1 MAGQEK
7 SKEPLS
13 PSKRKKLRKQKEDQE
28 TKQNLTQ
35 DYAYTGIPGAKATA
49 KGVKYSQDDVPT
61 RLSKS
66 DEGNKKV
73 ETLKYKPSKRTLP
86 PGKSILMKAKGGRAG
101 YKHGGS
107 PQGYGAARTS
117 GMGLQDEELKPGK
130 VYKAKRGSGLDL
142 PVINSVK
149 PTVNKTK
156 RAQNLSEMKIQFT
169 KQKNRT
175 GINSGTL
182 DKILSKTKNPYSD
195 LKATTAKGPT
205 QYSSMDEMRQAK
217 GFKPGESNTA
227 FLKRRMDL
235 RAATKAVSAT
245 KIGKIAL
252 GVGAA
257 GVAASQYLK
266 SKMKKDKN
274 EKTLKDFRE
283 QKKPGIPSEK
293 TKTIN
298 SALNKLSKKM
308 GGGMMQ
314 RPMGYTN
321 GMTDKTFT
329 DPKTAMIAHSMKTK
343 DKISER
349 DRVAAK
355 ILEKEAPKGA
365 YSSIINRKKAQDT
378 MLTYAKA
385 KAFKNK
391 GTRLTEKDIEKAK
404 SLIKGMD
411 YSKGSKKPMG
421 YSKGSKKPMGYMG
434 GGMMMQRP
442 MGYRSG
448 TMVKARGCKLGRTRP
463 TKIT

>member
-1 MAGQEK
+1 MSTKENREK
-7 SKEPLS
+7 EA
-13 PSKRKKLRKQKEDQE
+13 KK
-28 TKQNLTQ
+28 
-35 DYAYTGIPGAKATA
+35 
-49 KGVKYSQDDVPT
+49 
-61 RLSKS
+61 
-66 DEGNKKV
+66 
-73 ETLKYKPSKRTLP
+73 LKYKKIGFSKMMDSGEIDFGDGKKSSKKSFEHPMAEERFQQTARARLKKSGLEDSEIGDPRTKTEIKDNAKKMGGGMMQRP
-86 PGKSILMKAKGGRAG
+86 MGYTKGGS
-101 YKHGGS
+101 H
-107 PQGYGAARTS
+107 QGYGAARTS

-266 SKMKKDKN
+266 SKMKKDEN

-308 GGGMMQ
+308 GGGMM
-314 RPMGYTN
+314 
-321 GMTDKTFT
+321 
-329 DPKTAMIAHSMKTK
+329 
-343 DKISER
+343 
-349 DRVAAK
+349 
-355 ILEKEAPKGA
+355 
-365 YSSIINRKKAQDT
+365 
-378 MLTYAKA
+378 
-385 KAFKNK
+385 
-391 GTRLTEKDIEKAK
+391 
-404 SLIKGMD
+404 
-411 YSKGSKKPMG
+411 
-421 YSKGSKKPMGYMG
+421 
-434 GGMMMQRP
+434 MQRP
-442 MGYRSG
+442 MGYKSG
-448 TMVKARGCKLGRTRP
+448 TFVQARGCKLGRTRP